1 MSIGVVV
8 FYLFVTLSI
17 ISMLHYGFYL
27 VGANIYDV
35 RAMKKRT
42 GKQRRKHR
50 AVPLVTVLVPAH
62 NEELTIVRCLESIRV
77 NTYRKTQVVIVNDAS
92 TDDTRKIVE
101 AYIAK
106 HPTRGFQ
113 LVSKHKNVGKARA
126 LNSALR
132 RYVRGE
138 LVMTLDA
145 DSFIDRHA
153 IARAVRYFDDPK
165 VAGVA
170 ANVRILHQ
178 PSVLGLLQRF
188 EHMIGYRSKKF
199 YSITNSEFIVGG
211 VASTFRRSVMSRV
224 GHYDTDSATEDISLS
239 LKIAALGNKQHR
251 IVYGADILAMTE
263 GVQSFTALMS
273 QRYRWKLGSLQNLIK
288 FRRLTFARSNKYSKM
303 LTFYR
308 LPMAFLA
315 EVLLI
320 IEPLIVLYL
329 VALSVSQL
337 SFGLLF
343 GAYLA
348 ISGIILITLWS
359 DEHISTKRK
368 ASLSLYVPAMYFV
381 FYIMN
386 VVQIIAII
394 RCLVRPKRLLG
405 EPENGSVW
413 KSPLRLGK
421 HVIAGE

>member
-1 MSIGVVV
+1 MNIGPIV
-8 FYLFVTLSI
+8 FYAFVTLSI

-27 VGANIYDV
+27 VGANLYDV
-35 RAMKKRT
+35 QAMKQRR
-42 GKQRRKHR
+42 GKQRRRHR
-50 AVPLVTVLVPAH
+50 TVPLVTVLVPAH
-62 NEELTIVRCLESIRV
+62 NEALTIVRCLESIRV
-77 NTYRKTQVVIVNDAS
+77 NTYRKTQVIVVNDAS
-92 TDDTRKIVE
+92 TDSTRKIVE
-101 AYIAK
+101 DYIAK
-106 HPTRGFQ
+106 HPTRNFQ
-113 LVSKHKNVGKARA
+113 IVSKHNNVGKAKA

-145 DSFIDRHA
+145 DSCIDKHA

-165 VAGVA
+165 IAGVA

-178 PSVLGLLQRF
+178 PSVLGILQRF

-199 YSITNSEFIVGG
+199 YSITNSEFVIGG
-211 VASTFRRSVMSRV
+211 VASTFRRSLMSRV
-224 GHYDTDSATEDISLS
+224 GNYDTDSATEDISLS
-239 LKIAALGNKQHR
+239 LKIAALGNKRHR
-251 IVYGADILAMTE
+251 IIYGADILAMTE
-263 GVQSFTALMS
+263 GVQSFGALLR
-273 QRYRWKLGSLQNLIK
+273 QRYRWKLGSIQNLIK
-288 FRRLTFARSNKYSKM
+288 FRRLTFARSSKYSRM

-315 EVLLI
+315 ELFLI

-329 VALSVSQL
+329 VALSVAQL
-337 SFGLLF
+337 SFGLIV

-348 ISGIILITLWS
+348 ISGIILTTLWS
-359 DEHISTKRK
+359 DEHLGTRRK

-386 VVQIIAII
+386 IVQIVAII
-394 RCLVRPKRLLG
+394 RCLIQPKRLLG
-405 EPENGSVW
+405 EPEHGSLW

-421 HVIAGE
+421 HALAGE